1 VADARVTRIGMLT
14 GDCATGLTDE
24 LTLTS
29 DGGGA
34 TDNADVSD
42 SAVTGTGTSK
52 TCELG
57 GAAGG
62 MEDTGGAM
70 AIRNAGTAAPALLLY
85 NSTPK

>member
-1 VADARVTRIGMLT
+1 MLT
-14 GDCATGLTDE
+14 GGRATGLTDE

-34 TDNADVSD
+34 TGTVDVSD
-42 SAVTGTGTSK
+42 STVTGAGTST

-62 MEDTGGAM
+62 MEDTGGTA
-70 AIRNAGTAAPALLLY
+70 AIRNAGTLAPALLLY